1 MVETRP
7 TSPTMSHPWTQ
18 QVNEKEKRHFY
29 SYIPCYQQSIFSQAR
44 ITISDPLKES
54 PYQIHLDKHVEST
67 SEKKKKHSSSL
78 QKEEPLNEEH
88 IPATDKLGIP
98 K

>member
-44 ITISDPLKES
+44 ITISDPLR
-54 PYQIHLDKHVEST
+54 QACRVHLRE
-67 SEKKKKHSSSL
+67 KKKHSSSL